1 MNKRDKAY
9 KQGKT
14 ERFKSLRG
22 LITFEIRNAKST
34 FYNEKVRPTR
44 CACPK
49 AWWTKINNI
58 IGKKR
63 NGISLMDPDTDSP
76 MTDKQPAIYINSFF
90 SGLTKDYPELINE
103 WLTHESMEDLP
114 TITVDDVEKKLRN
127 INTKKAPG
135 PNDPDTRILKT
146 FAKYFAI
153 PLVDVFNESFTS
165 GLFPKIWKTYKIC
178 GVPKTTLCSSVNE
191 LRPISLTSVLA
202 TVQESLA
209 CTLSK

>member
-44 CACPK
+44 CACPN

-146 FAKYFAI
+146 FAKYLPSLWLMYLMNPLHQDCFLKSGKLIKFA
-153 PLVDVFNESFTS
+153 VFR
-165 GLFPKIWKTYKIC
+165 K
-178 GVPKTTLCSSVNE
+178 
-191 LRPISLTSVLA
+191 LRFVRQLTNSDQFL
-202 TVQESLA
+202 
-209 CTLSK
+209 

>member
-14 ERFKSLRG
+14 ERFKSLRD
-22 LITFEIRNAKST
+22 LITFEIRNAKSK

-63 NGISLMDPDTDSP
+63 NGISLMDSDTDSP
-76 MTDKQPAIYINSFF
+76 MTDKQSAIYINSFF
-90 SGLTKDYPELINE
+90 SGLTKDYPEVRNE

-114 TITVDDVEKKLRN
+114 TIIVV
-127 INTKKAPG
+127 
-135 PNDPDTRILKT
+135 
-146 FAKYFAI
+146 
-153 PLVDVFNESFTS
+153 
-165 GLFPKIWKTYKIC
+165 C
-178 GVPKTTLCSSVNE
+178 
-191 LRPISLTSVLA
+191 
-202 TVQESLA
+202 
-209 CTLSK
+209 

>member
-63 NGISLMDPDTDSP
+63 NGISLMDPDSDTP
-76 MTDKQPAIYINSFF
+76 MTDKQSATYINSFF
-90 SGLTKDYPELINE
+90 SGLTKDYPEVRNE
-103 WLTHESMEDLP
+103 WLTHESMEDVP
-114 TITVDDVEKKLRN
+114 TITVDGVEKKLRN
-127 INTKKAPG
+127 INTNKALG
-135 PNDPDTRILKT
+135 PITIL
-146 FAKYFAI
+146 I
-153 PLVDVFNESFTS
+153 RES
-165 GLFPKIWKTYKIC
+165 
-178 GVPKTTLCSSVNE
+178 
-191 LRPISLTSVLA
+191 
-202 TVQESLA
+202 
-209 CTLSK
+209 